1 MNYKIKMTS
10 TDNLDVNID
19 DELMPMQTSTNMV
32 LFKYGPD
39 DSLIQVHVPEETL
52 LKFRVI
58 SDVNTDC
65 DTVDGKLF
73 ACIPLIKDADLKPV
87 YFTKEELEL
96 FFALAALNPLT
107 IQHKDRESTYNLL
120 ARFLLLANYL
130 HNDIYIN
137 TLAEYVGTFYIEYI
151 L

>member
-1 MNYKIKMTS
+1 MAS
-10 TDNLDVNID
+10 TDNLNVNID
-19 DELMPMQTSTNMV
+19 NELTPMQTSTNMV

-39 DSLIQVHVPEETL
+39 DSLMQVHVPEETL

-65 DTVDGKLF
+65 DNVDDKLF

-87 YFTKEELEL
+87 YFTQEELEL

-107 IQHKDRESTYNLL
+107 IQHIKDSGSTYDLL

-137 TLAEYVGTFYIEYI
+137 TLAEYVGRFCMEYI